1 MSCLTT
7 FRDAIKGLVLLDT
20 RREFI
25 GRRKRKKANKIE
37 RKKDMKS
44 NEITRERVILDG
56 NMERVSLKLNSPLNP
71 SVPSSPPTSLF
82 GPSQHQHVAHL

>member
-44 NEITRERVILDG
+44 NEITRERVILEG
-56 NMERVSLKLNSPLNP
+56 NMGVSKIEL
-71 SVPSSPPTSLF
+71 SS
-82 GPSQHQHVAHL
+82 